1 MSRRFWVS
9 LVLLLAV
16 VALAGYASYPSTTK
30 IGSRPNILRQGLD
43 LQGGVHLVY
52 ELNLSNTK
60 DEDRNQAIESTR
72 RVIERRVN
80 GTGVAEPN
88 IQSGRV
94 GDQQTVMVELPGIK
108 DINEAIQLIGQTAQ
122 LDFRETDDGQN
133 WRPTGLTGKQLSR
146 ATVTFSPQTNA
157 PQVSLVFNDEGKTLF
172 AELTARNIERPLGI
186 FLDEQILSAPTVQQ
200 AITSGEAVISGDF
213 TVQEVKNLVNLLNA
227 GALDVPIK
235 LIQQRS
241 VGATLGE
248 ESIKKSLVAGLVGLG
263 LVMIFMLINY
273 RFVGLIANLA
283 LLSYALITLALFK
296 IIPVTLTL
304 SGVAGFILSIG
315 MAVDANILIFE
326 RLREELK
333 EGKELKIALEESFRR
348 AWSSVRDSNF
358 ATLLTCAVLYFTTT
372 GSLKGF
378 AVTLALGV
386 LVSLFSSIT
395 LSRAFLRLASFWRL
409 SAQLVRAI

>member
-1 MSRRFWVS
+1 MRRGFWFG
-9 LVLLLAV
+9 LIILLAV
-16 VALAGYASYPSTTK
+16 VGLAGYASYPTTTK
-30 IGSRPNILRQGLD
+30 IGGRSNILRQGLD

-52 ELNLSNTK
+52 ELDLTKTK
-60 DEDRNQAIESTR
+60 DEDRIQAIESTR

-94 GDQQTVMVELPGIK
+94 GTQQTVMVELPGIK
-108 DINEAIQLIGQTAQ
+108 DINEAIMLIGQTAQ

-133 WRPTGLTGKQLSR
+133 WRPTGLTGKQLRRS
-146 ATVTFSPQTNA
+146 TVTFNPQTNA
-157 PQVSLVFNDEGKTLF
+157 PQVSLQFNDEGKTLF

-213 TVQEVKNLVNLLNA
+213 TVPEVKNLVNLLNA

-248 ESIKKSLVAGLVGLG
+248 QSVKKSLVAGMVGLG
-263 LVMIFMLINY
+263 LVMIFMLVNY

-283 LLSYALITLALFK
+283 LIAYGLITLALFK
-296 IIPVTLTL
+296 FIPVTLTL

-358 ATLLTCAVLYFTTT
+358 ATLLTCAVLFFTTT

-395 LSRAFLRLASFWRL
+395 LSRAFLRLASISRL
-409 SAQLVRAI
+409 TAGLISRL